1 MMVAGLLVCLPLH
14 YLWKLFGKASP
25 WPRHFLGWV
34 GRSAGMRVRV
44 HGTPLKRHVLF
55 LANHLS
61 WLDIMLIAGASGT
74 AFVAKDDIAKW
85 PVFGWLARLNNTIF
99 IARSQRGSVRDQAD
113 TLRAALASG
122 QPVTLF
128 PEGTTEGGREV
139 LPFRPSLLASLFPPL
154 PSVKVQ
160 PVALDYGAAG
170 DDIAWVGEEPAGVN
184 AKRVLRRKGSSWVD
198 ISFLPPL
205 DPHQF
210 PERKSLSDAARRA
223 ILDALPPSD
232 GTRDAV

>member
-25 WPRHFLGWV
+25 WPRQFLGWV

-44 HGTPLKRHVLF
+44 HGTPLRRHVLF

-61 WLDIMLIAGASGT
+61 WIDIMLIAGASGS
-74 AFVAKDDIAKW
+74 AFVAKDDIDRW
-85 PVFGWLARLNNTIF
+85 PVVGWLARLNNTIF

-128 PEGTTEGGREV
+128 PEGTTEGGRDV

-154 PSVKVQ
+154 PEVRVQ
-160 PVALDYGAAG
+160 PVALDYGTSG
-170 DDIAWVGEEPAGVN
+170 DDIAWVGQEPAVAN
-184 AKRVLRRKGSSWVD
+184 AKRVLSRKGTSLVD
-198 ISFLPPL
+198 IVFTPPL
-205 DPHQF
+205 DPHAF
-210 PERKSLSDAARRA
+210 SDRKMLSDAARCA
-223 ILDALPPSD
+223 ILEVLTPSD
-232 GTRDAV
+232 AARDAV